1 MVCIPRET
9 PLKKTKF
16 SFASRCSFVLFC
28 FETGSHY
35 VALAGLE
42 LRVLSLRPQYRH
54 DMYVLS
60 YLVSLPFTIIKA
72 KHRKARLSLSGHD
85 EILKQNPRVQ
95 VK

>member
-1 MVCIPRET
+1 M
-9 PLKKTKF
+9 LY
-16 SFASRCSFVLFC
+16 S
-28 FETGSHY
+28 
-35 VALAGLE
+35 LAGLE